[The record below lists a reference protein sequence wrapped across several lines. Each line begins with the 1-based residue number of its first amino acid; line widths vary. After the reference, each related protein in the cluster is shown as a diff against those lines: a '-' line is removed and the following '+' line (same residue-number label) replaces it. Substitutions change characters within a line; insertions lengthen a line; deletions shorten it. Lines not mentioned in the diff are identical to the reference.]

1 MPKVTKNNLD
11 IGKNIDN
18 NEWNIENKLNFMI
31 NDCIKIEN
39 NIEKINKLNEN
50 IQKCN
55 SNKNEIIF
63 LPEEKGI
70 NDFLEKIKTF
80 GSINKIKKLKVK
92 FLKEVLENEELDTK
106 CKFIIIDNIRIKNI
120 GRETLKNLCFVRDE
134 KESSKD
140 FIISQS
146 KSINIYKLAFIGEEF
161 SPGKIESHSIT
172 LSINN
177 PKVDQTYN
185 MYLYVR
191 ENENG
196 ENLSKP
202 LKIVYKIKKDEEDV
216 VFTIFNELE
225 TEYNLSCILEKEE
238 IIAKIIELKCDKEKI
253 NAWIDEVM

>member
-1 MPKVTKNNLD
+1 MPKVTKKNID
-11 IGKNIDN
+11 IGKKIDET
-18 NEWNIENKLNFMI
+18 EWNIENKLNYMI
-31 NDCIKIEN
+31 NNCIKIEN

-80 GSINKIKKLKVK
+80 GCLNKTKKFKAK

-106 CKFIIIDNIRIKNI
+106 CKSIIIDNIKIKNI
-120 GRETLKNLCFVRDE
+120 GRETLNNLCFVRDE

-140 FIISQS
+140 FIIIQS
-146 KSINIYKLAFIGEEF
+146 KNINIHKLKSTGEEF
-161 SPGKIESHSIT
+161 PPGKTESHSIA
-172 LSINN
+172 LRINN
-177 PKVDQTYN
+177 PEVDQTYN

-196 ENLSKP
+196 ENLSEP
-202 LKIVYKIKKDEEDV
+202 LKIVFKNKKI
-216 VFTIFNELE
+216 
-225 TEYNLSCILEKEE
+225 
-238 IIAKIIELKCDKEKI
+238 
-253 NAWIDEVM
+253 